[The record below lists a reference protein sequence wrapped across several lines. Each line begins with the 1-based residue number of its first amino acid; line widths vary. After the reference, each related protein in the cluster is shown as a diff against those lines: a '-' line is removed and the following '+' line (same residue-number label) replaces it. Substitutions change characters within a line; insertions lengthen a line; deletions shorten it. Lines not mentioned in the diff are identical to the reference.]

1 MALGDGP
8 LIVQSDKTVLLEVA
22 HPDAPK
28 ARAALAP
35 FAELERAP
43 EHIHTYRITPLA
55 LWNARAAG
63 FDAEQ
68 AAVSYTHLTL
78 PTILLV

>member
-28 ARAALAP
+28 ARAALARWRRRP
-35 FAELERAP
+35 
-43 EHIHTYRITPLA
+43 
-55 LWNARAAG
+55 G
-63 FDAEQ
+63 G
-68 AAVSYTHLTL
+68 
-78 PTILLV
+78 